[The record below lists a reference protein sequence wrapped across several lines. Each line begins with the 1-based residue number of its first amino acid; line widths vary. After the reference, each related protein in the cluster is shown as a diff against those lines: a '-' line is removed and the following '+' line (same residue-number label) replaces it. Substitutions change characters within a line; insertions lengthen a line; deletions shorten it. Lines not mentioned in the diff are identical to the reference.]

1 MAEQDLLNAFNDCI
15 DRLRTGQTVEDCLT
29 LYPRYA
35 VLLRPMLE
43 AGNLVKR
50 VQIAPMEIANA
61 QERVRL
67 RYQAAI
73 RTPSRQRT
81 YPLRQFV
88 SLAAAALLIFV
99 IVSGGA
105 GVLAESSLPGDALY
119 GYKLFTEELRLSLF
133 EDANLRQQFAVRRID
148 EVHQLIDLNRSAEI
162 TFEGQV
168 DSIAPTT
175 WIVASLPI
183 QITTNTSPLDSIRSG
198 DQVKVE
204 GYTTPE
210 GTVVATAITLI
221 EPGLSEPLPSLNTM
235 TPQPVNT
242 PTVVPSFTPSI
253 TVSAAKTPT
262 PALTN
267 TSTPSI
273 TPSSTLTRT
282 STPSIT
288 PSITPTASF
297 TVTKTTTPSSTP
309 TPTPSLTRTP
319 PPSKTPAPTICATT
333 QPQGWQIYQ
342 IQPGDTLSGL
352 AANRGITLIQLMS
365 ANCLTDSNFIVVGQ
379 RLILPPAPQIISTQ
393 PPGSIDTPP
402 ENNGGDNQNDNTDD
416 DNDNDDDGG
425 DDNSNDND

>member
-1 MAEQDLLNAFNDCI
+1 MAEQELLNAFNDCI
-15 DRLRTGQTVEDCLT
+15 DRLRTGHTVEDCLT

-50 VQIAPMEIANA
+50 AQITPMEISSA

-67 RYQAAI
+67 RYEAAVL
-73 RTPSRQRT
+73 TPSRQRA

-88 SLAAAALLIFV
+88 SLAAAILLMFV
-99 IVSGGA
+99 MVSGGT
-105 GVLAESSLPGDALY
+105 GVLAESSLPGDVLY
-119 GYKLFTEELRLSLF
+119 GYKLFTETLRLSLF
-133 EDANLRQQFAVRRID
+133 EDATLRQQFAARRIA

-183 QITTNTSPLDSIRSG
+183 QITTNTSHLDSIRSG
-198 DQVKVE
+198 DRVKVE

-210 GTVVATAITLI
+210 GTIVATTITLI
-221 EPGLSEPLPSLNTM
+221 EPGLSEPLPTLNTM
-235 TPQPVNT
+235 TPQPTNT
-242 PTVVPSFTPSI
+242 ATTVPSFTPSI
-253 TVSAAKTPT
+253 TPSATR
-262 PALTN
+262 
-267 TSTPSI
+267 TPSP
-273 TPSSTLTRT
+273 TATKT

-297 TVTKTTTPSSTP
+297 TATKTTTPSSTP
-309 TPTPSLTRTP
+309 TLTPSLTRTP
-319 PPSKTPAPTICATT
+319 PPSKTPEPTICATT

-342 IQPGDTLSGL
+342 VQPGDTLSGL
-352 AANRGITLIQLMS
+352 AANRGITLTQLLS

-393 PPGSIDTPP
+393 PPGTIDTPP
-402 ENNGGDNQNDNTDD
+402 ENNGEDNLNDNTSD
-416 DNDNDDDGG
+416 DNDNDDHGSDDNSSD